1 MTSTKTSNSKQ
12 NKNPGAL
19 IYVVDDEPMLL
30 ELATV
35 VLEPHGYRIETFRDP
50 SAALETFQSAKPRP
64 ALIITDYAMHQM
76 NGMDLIKE
84 CKKLQPK
91 QKILLVSGTVGE
103 EVYHDSPAKPDRFLA
118 KPYRANELTD
128 IVRDLLA
135 K

>member
-35 VLEPHGYRIETFRDP
+35 VLEPHGYHIETFRDP
-50 SAALETFQSAKPRP
+50 SEALETFRNANPRP
-64 ALIITDYAMHQM
+64 ALIITDFAMHQM

-84 CKKLQPK
+84 CKKLQPD

-103 EVYHDSPAKPDRFLA
+103 EIYQNSSAKPDRFLA
-118 KPYRANELTD
+118 KPYQANELTD
-128 IVRDLLA
+128 IVSDLLGR
-135 K
+135 

>member
-12 NKNPGAL
+12 NKNSGAL

-35 VLEPHGYRIETFRDP
+35 VLEPHGYHIETFRDP
-50 SAALETFQSAKPRP
+50 SAALEAFQKAKPRP

-76 NGMDLIKE
+76 NGMELINE
-84 CKKLQPK
+84 CKKLQPN

-103 EVYHDSPAKPDRFLA
+103 EIYKNSPAKPDRFLA
-118 KPYRANELTD
+118 KPYQASELTD
-128 IVRDLLA
+128 IVSALLGR
-135 K
+135 